1 MKEILI
7 DIVGILFL
15 IFIIEIFITIKKF
28 SNTK

>member
-28 SNTK
+28 SNTQ